1 MGTPQNTAAIYVRRS
16 AVDSAN
22 TEADAFSRSL
32 KAQERECQAWADRQ
46 GMTVIETYR
55 DKTGTSASPLKTNRR
70 PEMERAL
77 DDIGVS
83 YHTLIVWAFDRA
95 TRKGMA
101 EAGSMLETIEK
112 AGGRMVS
119 VTDGVDTDDPTA
131 RLIVAIRAEM
141 ARDEMTKL
149 SARVNRGKDEQ
160 RRRGEYLGGSL
171 QYGLL
176 RDKDAEYGVS
186 VDHEAAE
193 VLRRAVDMLIA
204 GSSLTKTCHVLNAD
218 GHRTSTGVL
227 WTATTLRRVV
237 RSPHMLGHRYY
248 KRHDIYAADDDGN
261 RLLVHEPIIDEA
273 TFRRVDKAVAG
284 RAKVTG
290 NSKRG
295 QRSVKRHASLLGGVI
310 RCGNCQGTLWSDG
323 VKRDNSYY
331 RCASCSKQYISQ
343 ADLDDHVARS
353 ALLFLSSLDP
363 ESTIVEEVGRRWL
376 ARFTPDQVNRH
387 GELRDEIDALEGRH
401 RELQATYFKRG
412 TMDTELFERLDRELA
427 GEIADLRDELRE
439 TPVPQADL
447 SALFDLAQSSDTDDI
462 VGPGSAWTN
471 LPDHER
477 REIIRVVVDQVT
489 IDKSDIAER
498 RAANRAERAKGKR
511 PPAVIDD
518 IGGRTTIEYATESNV
533 IDLANRSERILG
545 KHVNR
550 KVKTA

>member
-46 GMTVIETYR
+46 GMTVTEVYR
-55 DKTGTSASPLKTNRR
+55 DKTGTSASHLKTNRR

-77 DDIGVS
+77 SEIGAR
-83 YHTLIVWAFDRA
+83 YKTLIVWAFDRA
-95 TRKGMA
+95 TRKGIA
-101 EAGSMLETIEK
+101 EAGSMLETVET
-112 AGGRMVS
+112 AGGRLVS

-295 QRSVKRHASLLGGVI
+295 QRSV
-310 RCGNCQGTLWSDG
+310 
-323 VKRDNSYY
+323 
-331 RCASCSKQYISQ
+331 
-343 ADLDDHVARS
+343 
-353 ALLFLSSLDP
+353 
-363 ESTIVEEVGRRWL
+363 
-376 ARFTPDQVNRH
+376 
-387 GELRDEIDALEGRH
+387 
-401 RELQATYFKRG
+401 
-412 TMDTELFERLDRELA
+412 
-427 GEIADLRDELRE
+427 
-439 TPVPQADL
+439 
-447 SALFDLAQSSDTDDI
+447 
-462 VGPGSAWTN
+462 
-471 LPDHER
+471 
-477 REIIRVVVDQVT
+477 
-489 IDKSDIAER
+489 
-498 RAANRAERAKGKR
+498 
-511 PPAVIDD
+511 
-518 IGGRTTIEYATESNV
+518 
-533 IDLANRSERILG
+533 
-545 KHVNR
+545 
-550 KVKTA
+550 

>member
-1 MGTPQNTAAIYVRRS
+1 MGNTPNTAAIYVRRS
-16 AVDSAN
+16 AFDADN

-32 KAQERECQAWADRQ
+32 AAQERECLAWAEHQ
-46 GMTVIETYR
+46 GLTVTEVYR
-55 DKTGTSASPLKTNRR
+55 DKTGTSASHLKTNRR

-77 DDIGVS
+77 ADIGTS

-131 RLIVAIRAEM
+131 RLMLAIRAEM

-149 SARVNRGKDEQ
+149 STRVNRGKDEQ

-218 GHRTSTGVL
+218 GHRTSTGAS
-227 WTATTLRRVV
+227 WSHNTLRRVV

-248 KRHDIYAADDDGN
+248 KAQDIYAVDDDGN